1 MPRIKTSSLFQLIVT
16 IVAVPIMLTYVANT
30 LVDSAAK
37 DALQSNQLTLRE
49 LSNEFDDFINML
61 TLYAEVN
68 ELSEVHELIADGN
81 IQTAYK
87 KVLTNNNTSRK
98 SNVYAKQYVKMRY
111 EIIMSYLDSIN
122 SVGSDKLSTIND
134 VPDYLMRGGK

>member
-87 KVLTNNNTSRK
+87 KVLTNNNTCRK

>member
-1 MPRIKTSSLFQLIVT
+1 MPKIKTSSLFQLIVT

-30 LVDSAAK
+30 IVDSATK

-49 LSNEFDDFINML
+49 LSNEFDDFTNML

-87 KVLTNNNTSRK
+87 KVLTNNNTCRK
-98 SNVYAKQYVKMRY
+98 SNVYAKQYVKMKY
-111 EIIMSYLDSIN
+111 EVIMSYLDSIN
-122 SVGSDKLSTIND
+122 SVGSDKLLTIND

>member
-1 MPRIKTSSLFQLIVT
+1 MPKIKTSSLFQLIVT
-16 IVAVPIMLTYVANT
+16 IVAVPIMLTYIANT
-30 LVDSAAK
+30 LVDSATK

-68 ELSEVHELIADGN
+68 ELPEVHELIADGN

-87 KVLTNNNTSRK
+87 KVLTNNNTGRK

-111 EIIMSYLDSIN
+111 EIIMSYLDSSN
-122 SVGSDKLSTIND
+122 SVGSDKLLTIND

>member
-1 MPRIKTSSLFQLIVT
+1 MPKIKTSSLFQLIVT
-16 IVAVPIMLTYVANT
+16 IVAVPIMLTYIANT
-30 LVDSAAK
+30 LVDSATK

-68 ELSEVHELIADGN
+68 ELPEVHELIADGN

-87 KVLTNNNTSRK
+87 KVLANNNTGRK

-111 EIIMSYLDSIN
+111 EIIMSYLDSSN
-122 SVGSDKLSTIND
+122 SVGSDKLLTIND

>member
-1 MPRIKTSSLFQLIVT
+1 MSKIKTSSLFQLIVT

-30 LVDSAAK
+30 LVDSATK
-37 DALQSNQLTLRE
+37 NALQYNQLTLRE

-111 EIIMSYLDSIN
+111 EVIMSYLDSIN
-122 SVGSDKLSTIND
+122 SVGSDKLLTIND

>member
-1 MPRIKTSSLFQLIVT
+1 MPKIKTSSLFQLIVT
-16 IVAVPIMLTYVANT
+16 IVAVPIMLTYIANT
-30 LVDSAAK
+30 LVDSATKA
-37 DALQSNQLTLRE
+37 ALQSNQLTLRE

-122 SVGSDKLSTIND
+122 SVGSDKLLTIND

>member
-1 MPRIKTSSLFQLIVT
+1 MPKIKTSSLFQLIVT

-30 LVDSAAK
+30 LVDYATK
-37 DALQSNQLTLRE
+37 DALQYNQLTLRE

-87 KVLTNNNTSRK
+87 KVLTNNNTGRK

-111 EIIMSYLDSIN
+111 EMIMSYLDSIN
-122 SVGSDKLSTIND
+122 SVGSDKLLTIND